1 VNIRILIGTGL
12 LLTVGTA
19 VAGTLLYGQGT
30 PAAADEVS
38 PALTLSASSVA
49 SPEMIASWAAT
60 DGFDDDYIAPKVP
73 I

>member
-1 VNIRILIGTGL
+1 VNIRILFGTGL

-30 PAAADEVS
+30 PAGADQVS
-38 PALTLSASSVA
+38 SAVTLSASSVA
-49 SPEMIASWAAT
+49 SPETIASWAAT
-60 DGFDDDYIAPKVP
+60 DAVDDDYIAPKVP

>member
-30 PAAADEVS
+30 PPSADAVGPAAI
-38 PALTLSASSVA
+38 SAA
-49 SPEMIASWAAT
+49 SEATPEMIAMWAAS
-60 DGFDDDYIAPKVP
+60 DSYDDYVAPKVP